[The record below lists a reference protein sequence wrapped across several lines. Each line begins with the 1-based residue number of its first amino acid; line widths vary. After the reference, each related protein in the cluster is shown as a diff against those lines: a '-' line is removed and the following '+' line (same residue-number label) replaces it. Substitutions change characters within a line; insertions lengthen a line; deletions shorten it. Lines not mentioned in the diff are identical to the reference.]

1 MKNEAQSELRA
12 LMPRANAVVIT
23 ETYPLTFS
31 LMEHILEKS
40 AVKRVVAAMA
50 ELSIAGPI
58 TVLGETARTAQDA
71 ASALGIEVGQI
82 ASSLIFQTP
91 EDEVL
96 LIITS
101 GRHRVDTDLV
111 ARNLGYSEL
120 GRVDANFV
128 KEFSGFSIGGVSPLG
143 WSNKPDI
150 TLIDESLNDYEI
162 VWAAA
167 GHPHAV
173 YPTSFSELIECTNAK
188 PMVVGG

>member
-1 MKNEAQSELRA
+1 
-12 LMPRANAVVIT
+12 
-23 ETYPLTFS
+23 
-31 LMEHILEKS
+31 MEGVKEKA
-40 AVKRVVAAMA
+40 AVKRVIAALA
-50 ELSIAGPI
+50 KHGLTGEVHVLSDS
-58 TVLGETARTAQDA
+58 ARTAQEA

-82 ASSLIFQTP
+82 ASSLIFKLP
-91 EDEVL
+91 DDSPL

-101 GRHRVDTDLV
+101 GRHRVDTELV
-111 ARNLGYSEL
+111 AKNLGIEKL
-120 GRVDANFV
+120 GRVDADYV
-128 KEFSGFSIGGVSPLG
+128 KEKSGFSIGGVSPLG

-150 TLIDESLNDYEI
+150 TLIDEALNDYEI